1 MSYARRVIATA
12 RAEVGTHEGRSSG
25 RWNNIQKYSPAV
37 PGLEWS
43 QGQAW
48 CSTFVSWVFRKAG
61 CAQLAPVTA
70 SCAVGVDWF
79 RSRGRFTEYPVIGG
93 PVYFGP
99 GGGSHVGICIAYT
112 DSTITTVEGNTNIN
126 GSAEGDGVYLKSRP
140 RKSDYVYGYG
150 IPDYPE
156 GVVLADPAWRT
167 RRNVTY
173 FSHQASADD
182 LPTTAP
188 GGQTPEDNVSLT
200 PQQAQQLAE
209 LHDVLVPYAGWQYK
223 GKGEE
228 TDAYA
233 YLRGTNASVKA
244 LTTQIAAQTAAISR
258 IAQLV
263 GSGVNTQQVV
273 DAVEKAIAEAVVKVD
288 VDVTGVD
295 SA

>member
-1 MSYARRVIATA
+1 M
-12 RAEVGTHEGRSSG
+12 
-25 RWNNIQKYSPAV
+25 

-126 GSAEGDGVYLKSRP
+126 GSAEGDGAYLKSRP

-150 IPDYPE
+150 IPD
-156 GVVLADPAWRT
+156 
-167 RRNVTY
+167 
-173 FSHQASADD
+173 
-182 LPTTAP
+182 
-188 GGQTPEDNVSLT
+188 
-200 PQQAQQLAE
+200 
-209 LHDVLVPYAGWQYK
+209 
-223 GKGEE
+223 
-228 TDAYA
+228 
-233 YLRGTNASVKA
+233 
-244 LTTQIAAQTAAISR
+244 
-258 IAQLV
+258 
-263 GSGVNTQQVV
+263 
-273 DAVEKAIAEAVVKVD
+273 
-288 VDVTGVD
+288 
-295 SA
+295 